1 MPDAW
6 SPTRRCWPRP
16 GRATRKPTRKG
27 CGCIS
32 RGYAARSSRTPA
44 SRSTSRRSAVSDI
57 ASVPRSTTPRGKNRW
72 RWPDEHAHPCPRR
85 ADLRALL
92 SPLHPLE
99 QGSEREVDPMG
110 ASFADNCRWRE
121 NKTTSLVRVTHGL
134 GLGFTVFTVIFL
146 LELPDKTALA
156 ALLLATR
163 HRPLPIFFG
172 AATAFVVQSAVAVL
186 AGSLFSLLPREP
198 IRIGA
203 GLLFLVMAALLVRR
217 NLRKVEADEEG
228 SVEHEEARHRQPFV
242 TAFTVVFIAEW
253 GDLTQLATAAL
264 QARYQQPLVIF
275 VAATLALWA
284 VSAIAVMLGNRL
296 GAWIPERPLQFA
308 AAGVMVLVAIALIT
322 GVLG

>member
-1 MPDAW
+1 
-6 SPTRRCWPRP
+6 
-16 GRATRKPTRKG
+16 
-27 CGCIS
+27 
-32 RGYAARSSRTPA
+32 
-44 SRSTSRRSAVSDI
+44 
-57 ASVPRSTTPRGKNRW
+57 
-72 RWPDEHAHPCPRR
+72 
-85 ADLRALL
+85 
-92 SPLHPLE
+92 
-99 QGSEREVDPMG
+99 
-110 ASFADNCRWRE
+110 
-121 NKTTSLVRVTHGL
+121 VTHGL

-163 HRPLPIFFG
+163 HRPFPIFFG
-172 AATAFVVQSAVAVL
+172 AAAAFVVQSAVAVL

-217 NLRKVEADEEG
+217 NLRKVEADEER
-228 SVEHEEARHRQPFV
+228 SVEHEEARHRRPFV

-264 QARYQQPLVIF
+264 QARYQQPLVVF

>member
-1 MPDAW
+1 VA
-6 SPTRRCWPRP
+6 
-16 GRATRKPTRKG
+16 
-27 CGCIS
+27 
-32 RGYAARSSRTPA
+32 
-44 SRSTSRRSAVSDI
+44 
-57 ASVPRSTTPRGKNRW
+57 
-72 RWPDEHAHPCPRR
+72 HA
-85 ADLRALL
+85 
-92 SPLHPLE
+92 
-99 QGSEREVDPMG
+99 
-110 ASFADNCRWRE
+110 
-121 NKTTSLVRVTHGL
+121 L

-172 AATAFVVQSAVAVL
+172 AAAAFVVQSAVAVL

-217 NLRKVEADEEG
+217 NLRKVEAAEEQ
-228 SVEHEEARHRQPFV
+228 SVEHEEARHHRPFV

-264 QARYQQPLVIF
+264 EARYQQPLVVF

-284 VSAIAVMLGNRL
+284 VSAIAVGLGNRL
-296 GAWIPERPLQFA
+296 GAWVPARPLQFA
-308 AAGVMVLVAIALIT
+308 AAGVMVLVAIALIS
-322 GVLG
+322 GLLG